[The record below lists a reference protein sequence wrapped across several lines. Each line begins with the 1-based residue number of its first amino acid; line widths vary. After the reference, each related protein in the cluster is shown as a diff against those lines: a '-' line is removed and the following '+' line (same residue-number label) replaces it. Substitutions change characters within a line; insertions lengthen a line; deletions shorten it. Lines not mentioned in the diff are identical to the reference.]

1 MSENREKYFTTGEFA
16 RICNV
21 PKHVLFHYDEIGL
34 FKPSIVKEN
43 QYRYYSHHQYDTF
56 TIITI
61 LKSIG
66 MSLNDIKI
74 YLETRTPQLLIDL
87 LNDQEK
93 VLDQKMKELKRA
105 KDFIKTIRSTTS
117 HALQI
122 QVNDIYLQYF
132 DEEYILCS
140 DDIHHKNNKSFEA
153 YNDEYVR
160 FYNNLL
166 DTMDKVGT
174 ILSIDELCKQNYN
187 TFQCLYTRVRKNN
200 HRNIRIMKAGY
211 YIVAYHQGDY
221 QTISEAYQ
229 RALSYARKHH
239 IILGENAY
247 EEYVLSDIA
256 VQDENKFI
264 TTIYLETNEK
274 HIE

>member
-132 DEEYILCS
+132 DE
-140 DDIHHKNNKSFEA
+140 DIFFVVMIFTTK
-153 YNDEYVR
+153 
-160 FYNNLL
+160 
-166 DTMDKVGT
+166 TTKV
-174 ILSIDELCKQNYN
+174 LKL
-187 TFQCLYTRVRKNN
+187 
-200 HRNIRIMKAGY
+200 IMMNMS
-211 YIVAYHQGDY
+211 VF
-221 QTISEAYQ
+221 
-229 RALSYARKHH
+229 
-239 IILGENAY
+239 II
-247 EEYVLSDIA
+247 IIWI
-256 VQDENKFI
+256 QWTK
-264 TTIYLETNEK
+264 
-274 HIE
+274 